1 MTVVNVRS
9 MVLGRSEMV
18 KLKCKKCGWVW
29 DYGGRKEY
37 YATCPNCRRAVNIK
51 KERINNG
58 DEEEIHN

>member
-1 MTVVNVRS
+1 MVR
-9 MVLGRSEMV
+9 
-18 KLKCKKCGWVW
+18 LKCKKCGWVW

-51 KERINNG
+51 KERISDG